1 MGRIGGEGVAV
12 PKRPE
17 YLIQEL
23 RERYLDR
30 YREAV
35 HRDDLEEMERIH
47 LVIKALTEAFWAVF
61 HGSLDND
68 P

>member
-1 MGRIGGEGVAV
+1 VSVLKSHED
-12 PKRPE
+12 
-17 YLIQEL
+17 LIREL
-23 RERYLDR
+23 RERYLYR

-47 LVIKALTEAFWAVF
+47 LAIKALTEAYWAVF
-61 HGSLDND
+61 HGRLDDD